1 MHAPFPPSA
10 ARVEFVPGSS
20 PDRAAQTIRRPQE
33 LGNAPRTTSDLS
45 ASAPCSLCVC
55 RPHPSVQRA
64 HLLEFAPV
72 TPSLTSLRPLF
83 FFLLDFSRPRR
94 FAPSSPI
101 LAPPSSHL
109 HHSTQSHRLHDGIL
123 GSHRSFVCGGRALR
137 RKSTHWALCF
147 DQCSPNLKCK

>member
-1 MHAPFPPSA
+1 MPLFL
-10 ARVEFVPGSS
+10 
-20 PDRAAQTIRRPQE
+20 RPQLASSSSLALVRIGQHKPFVGPRS
-33 LGNAPRTTSDLS
+33 LGMHQERLPTSQLQLPVHC
-45 ASAPCSLCVC
+45 ASVGLI
-55 RPHPSVQRA
+55 HPSQRA

-123 GSHRSFVCGGRALR
+123 GSHCSFVCGGRALR